1 MPGIFYD
8 LLTAVNFN
16 PAPIQS
22 PGDISRGVQEVQ
34 LVKQS
39 RSKEH
44 ENLLLVL
51 SFHNQSTFGMQS

>member
-34 LVKQS
+34 KYK
-39 RSKEH
+39 R
-44 ENLLLVL
+44 
-51 SFHNQSTFGMQS
+51 T